1 MIPDGVIVI
10 IILALPTLVVL
21 FYLDLRRLIMASKKD
36 VEDKIAEVQTAVN
49 TGFETLGQSLISET
63 QQVIDAINAGG
74 DNASTLSL
82 LEGLKT
88 SINDKVAALNTG
100 INDIVTPP
108 KPPEPPAETS

>member
-10 IILALPTLVVL
+10 IILALPILVVL

-49 TGFETLGQSLISET
+49 TGFETLGQSLMTET
-63 QQVIDAINAGG
+63 KQVIDAINAGG
-74 DNASTLSL
+74 DKAST
-82 LEGLKT
+82 
-88 SINDKVAALNTG
+88 LNTG

-108 KPPEPPAETS
+108 KPPEPPAETSVPKK